1 MKIVIETVIAAPVE
15 RCFEMARD
23 VAAHV
28 ESAAFS
34 GERLVPPGKLSGI
47 LELGDLVAFEG
58 RHFGLKQRFVARIIE
73 VTPPRRFVDEMVTG
87 AFRRL
92 RHDHEFHVHAEG
104 TLMRDVL
111 EWESPLGF
119 IGRIADTLF
128 VKRHMEWFVRT
139 KQANLKRMIEREVWS
154 AAAMPPLSL

>member
-1 MKIVIETVIAAPVE
+1 MKLVVETVIHAPVE
-15 RCFEMARD
+15 RCFDMARD

-34 GERLVPPGKLSGI
+34 GEKLVPPGKLEGT
-47 LELGDLVAFEG
+47 LGLGDLVAFEG
-58 RHFGLKQRFVARIIE
+58 RHFGMRQRFVARITE

-92 RHDHEFHVHAEG
+92 RHEHEFVMHAEG
-104 TLMRDVL
+104 TLMRDIL

-119 IGRIADTLF
+119 VGRIADALF
-128 VKRHMEWFVRT
+128 VRRHMEWFVRT
-139 KQANLKRMIEREVWS
+139 KQENLKRIIERG
-154 AAAMPPLSL
+154 